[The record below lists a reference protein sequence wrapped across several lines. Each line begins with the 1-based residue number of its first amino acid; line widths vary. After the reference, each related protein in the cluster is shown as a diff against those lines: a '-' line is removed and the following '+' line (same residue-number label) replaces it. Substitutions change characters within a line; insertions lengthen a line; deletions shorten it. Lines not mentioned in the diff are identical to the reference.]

1 MPIPRVA
8 IVGRPNV
15 GKSSLMNM
23 LARAKVSIVDPT
35 QAANPLDGRLVAE
48 LATESV
54 TRVSRQGDHPSL
66 PDDLGRPLQQPRL
79 RVLRMN

>member
-1 MPIPRVA
+1 M
-8 IVGRPNV
+8 
-15 GKSSLMNM
+15 
-23 LARAKVSIVDPT
+23 VSIIDTPQT
-35 QAANPLDGRLVAE
+35 ANALDRRLVAE